1 MALFEKG
8 NKIGNRFSSDN
19 QPKNSGR
26 KPSVY
31 KYIKDI
37 TGKKVA
43 PEMSKED
50 YYKVIRFLMESTPET
65 LKGLVENKDGT
76 LNKKTPVWVLNVV
89 SAINADIRYGRTYT
103 VDSLFDRVFGKPTQ
117 QIESEVNAQVT
128 NNSMDL
134 SALTTD
140 ELLQYNSLLEKI
152 KAGNGTK

>member
-19 QPKNSGR
+19 QPQNSGR

-31 KYIKDI
+31 N
-37 TGKKVA
+37 
-43 PEMSKED
+43 
-50 YYKVIRFLMESTPET
+50 YKVIRFLMESTPET
-65 LKGLVENKDGT
+65 LEGLVKNKDGT
-76 LNKKTPVWVLNVV
+76 PNKKTPVWVLNVV

>member
-19 QPKNSGR
+19 QPQNSGR

-65 LKGLVENKDGT
+65 WRGWLRT
-76 LNKKTPVWVLNVV
+76 KTE
-89 SAINADIRYGRTYT
+89 R
-103 VDSLFDRVFGKPTQ
+103 PTR
-117 QIESEVNAQVT
+117 
-128 NNSMDL
+128 
-134 SALTTD
+134 
-140 ELLQYNSLLEKI
+140 KRPC
-152 KAGNGTK
+152 GC

>member
-19 QPKNSGR
+19 QPQNSGR

-65 LKGLVENKDGT
+65 LEGLVKNKDGT
-76 LNKKTPVWVLNVV
+76 PNKKTPVWVLNVV
-89 SAINADIRYGRTYT
+89 SAITQIFAMVGLIRWIVCLIGFSVSPPNR
-103 VDSLFDRVFGKPTQ
+103 
-117 QIESEVNAQVT
+117 
-128 NNSMDL
+128 
-134 SALTTD
+134 
-140 ELLQYNSLLEKI
+140 
-152 KAGNGTK
+152 

>member
-1 MALFEKG
+1 M
-8 NKIGNRFSSDN
+8 
-19 QPKNSGR
+19 
-26 KPSVY
+26 Y

-65 LKGLVENKDGT
+65 LEGLVKNKAG
-76 LNKKTPVWVLNVV
+76 TPVWVLNVV

>member
-19 QPKNSGR
+19 QPQNSGR

-50 YYKVIRFLMESTPET
+50 YYNPFL
-65 LKGLVENKDGT
+65 DGKYARN
-76 LNKKTPVWVLNVV
+76 LGGV
-89 SAINADIRYGRTYT
+89 G
-103 VDSLFDRVFGKPTQ
+103 
-117 QIESEVNAQVT
+117 
-128 NNSMDL
+128 
-134 SALTTD
+134 
-140 ELLQYNSLLEKI
+140 
-152 KAGNGTK
+152 